1 MTFLMLIVLS
11 ISVTITVLR
20 FGRAA
25 LQDNFVAELSTHYGN
40 SAEFVAF
47 YGLLNTYMYTMAFVY
62 SPASNA
68 VFGKFMSIASKL
80 SLISQVINNYQSV
93 PIKKNKT

>member
-68 VFGKFMSIASKL
+68 VFGKFHRDGNL
-80 SLISQVINNYQSV
+80 SNMD
-93 PIKKNKT
+93 

>member
-1 MTFLMLIVLS
+1 MYISDLRLKFMTFLMLIVLS

-68 VFGKFMSIASKL
+68 VFGKFHRDGNL
-80 SLISQVINNYQSV
+80 SYMD
-93 PIKKNKT
+93 